1 VCAALAASVAAT
13 SPQRLHVQPAVPSF
27 SSSTTSKA
35 AGLQQAA
42 EAPEQTGLLTQYKA
56 NLGSMLGS
64 IAAMVMGPGPVGT
77 VGNLCVAV
85 NYTAY
90 TQLDL
95 YVGCREKQFK
105 SHSLEKIQQHKYR
118 TFAATP
124 EVCPC
129 HARQLLCQCCSTN
142 TLNFTLVR
150 GMCGCV
156 LVCPK

>member
-1 VCAALAASVAAT
+1 MCAALAASVAAR

-27 SSSTTSKA
+27 SSSTTGKA

-85 NYTAY
+85 NYTSY

-105 SHSLEKIQQHKYR
+105 SHSLEKIQQQKYQ
-118 TFAATP
+118 
-124 EVCPC
+124 VCPC

-142 TLNFTLVR
+142 TLNFALVR